1 MTKQAVLYRRVS
13 STAQAVDGASL
24 AQQEEALVGWA
35 KLNGYEV
42 IGSYADE
49 GVSGASLAKRK
60 GLSDALA
67 KVQKAKATLVVF
79 SLSRL
84 SRSMLDLLN
93 IVDDLKKSGC
103 GLVSLKEAVDTS
115 SACGCLMLSMLGAIN
130 AYQRENS
137 NEIITA
143 NMASLRKKGKRI
155 SRHIPLGWDLA
166 QDGQLVV
173 NEAEQAIRSRILGMV
188 GEGLAMNA
196 IAQTLNAEGVKG
208 KNGGKW
214 YQSTISSIRK
224 HQEALA

>member
-1 MTKQAVLYRRVS
+1 MSKQAVLYRRVS

-24 AQQEEALVGWA
+24 AQQEEALAGWA
-35 KLNGYEV
+35 KMNGYEV
-42 IGSYADE
+42 IGSFADE
-49 GVSGASLAKRK
+49 GISGASLAKRK
-60 GLSDALA
+60 GLAEALT
-67 KVQKAKATLVVF
+67 KVHKTKATLVVL

-93 IVDDLKKSGC
+93 IVDDLKRAGC
-103 GLVSLKEAVDTS
+103 GLVSLKENVDTS

-155 SRHIPLGWDLA
+155 SRHIPLGWDLGT
-166 QDGQLVV
+166 DGNLAV
-173 NEAEQAIRSRILGMV
+173 NEGEQAIRSRILGML
-188 GEGLAMNA
+188 GDGMPMLA
-196 IAQTLNAEGVKG
+196 IARHLNNEGIKG

-214 YQSTISSIRK
+214 YQSSISSIRK